1 MPTEGSVAKPC
12 QTMLRRLCLPFSFVS
27 SRRLFAVAPWF
38 PSSTMSNS
46 IDSRSFPSTTARP
59 NYNDV
64 PLKSSTVSNSIDVHS
79 SMSNS
84 TMVLSVPKFNN
95 VELCRHS
102 YNVSVCVFVAC
113 QQCRTPSTNCMPSPV
128 LLNSISTCPRWNA
141 RQQCRTPSTH
151 HKGASVQQ
159 CRTPSTAV
167 SPSLW

>member
-38 PSSTMSNS
+38 PSST
-46 IDSRSFPSTTARP
+46 
-59 NYNDV
+59 
-64 PLKSSTVSNSIDVHS
+64 VSNSIDVHS

-84 TMVLSVPKFNN
+84 TMVLSVSKFNN